1 MARALNWSALSEL
14 SPLLGA
20 LPVQARAA
28 THLVRVGRDAL
39 LFRRGDRPKAMYCVL
54 KGEVRLVRRSEVGG
68 IVVLQ
73 RSRKGFI
80 AEASLHSSYYH
91 CDATASEPS
100 EVLAISRAAFI
111 KALADEEFRSCWI
124 AHLAGELHR
133 VRAHAERLSLRTA
146 RERIIHS
153 IETEGEAGV
162 LVLTQT
168 KKDWAGTLGLTHEA
182 LYRTLALM
190 VNSGELRTDRLTVTL
205 TGR

>member
-1 MARALNWSALSEL
+1 MNWSVLSEL

-20 LPVQARAA
+20 LSEQARAA
-28 THLVRVGRDAL
+28 THLVRVSRDAL
-39 LFRRGDRPKAMYCVL
+39 LFGRGDRPKAMYCVL
-54 KGEVRLVRRSEVGG
+54 KGEVRLVRRSKVGG

-80 AEASLHSSYYH
+80 AEGSLHSNGYH

-100 EVLAISRAAFI
+100 EVLAISRAAFS
-111 KALADEEFRSCWI
+111 KALADETFRLCWI

-146 RERIIHS
+146 RERIIPA
-153 IETEGEAGV
+153 IETEGEVGV
-162 LVLTQT
+162 LVLTQPR
-168 KKDWAGTLGLTHEA
+168 KDWAGTLGLTHEA

-190 VNSGELRTDRLTVTL
+190 VSSGEVRTDRSTITL
-205 TGR
+205 NSR